1 MFFQGQDQAG
11 FNVSVKSTP
20 QRIICTVPS
29 LTELLYDLGLEEKI
43 VGVTRFCVKPAVAR
57 KKAAII
63 GGTKDLDLKLIKSL
77 KPDLIIGNK
86 EENIKEQILTAK
98 KTAPVWLSD
107 INDIHEACDAI
118 KQIGKITGTEKKANE
133 INDEIISRKN
143 VLTKM
148 NNSGK
153 SVLYFIWKKP
163 YMLAGKNTFI
173 NSVLELCGLKNMAPE
188 VTNRYPEISLEQI
201 KTLRPQI
208 LILSSEPYPF
218 SAGDL
223 QQLAKVI
230 PDTEA
235 YILDGEVFSWYGSRL
250 IPGLKYL
257 RSFKNQVNRSFHK

>member
-43 VGVTRFCVKPAVAR
+43 VGVTRFCVKPAIAR

-63 GGTKDLDLKLIKSL
+63 GGTKDLDLELIKTL

-107 INDIHEACDAI
+107 INGIKEACEAI
-118 KQIGKITGTEKKANE
+118 QQIGEITGTSKKANE
-133 INDEIISRKN
+133 ISDKINSRKN
-143 VLTKM
+143 VLSEM

-153 SVLYFIWKKP
+153 SVLYFIWKNP
-163 YMLAGKNTFI
+163 YMLAGKNTYI
-173 NSVLELCGLKNMAPE
+173 NSILELCGLQNIAPK

-201 KTLRPQI
+201 QSLRPDV

-218 SAGDL
+218 SSGDL
-223 QQLAKVI
+223 HHLAKALPAV
-230 PDTEA
+230 EA
-235 YILDGEVFSWYGSRL
+235 YILNGEVFSWYGSRL
-250 IPGLKYL
+250 IPGLEYL
-257 RSFKNQVNRSFHK
+257 RSFKNQINRSFHK